1 MSTISLIIKREYLTR
16 VRKKTFIIMTILG
29 PILMASLFIVP
40 VLMAQYDQNEVSK
53 IQVIDESG
61 LFKGKL
67 QNSESMKFELDT
79 FSLPVAKTLFNPDKH
94 TAILYIPGNV
104 INNSGSIMLF
114 SAKQPNIN
122 LVNSIE
128 STIQKEI
135 ESMKLKAQGIN
146 QETLDQIKTKVRVN
160 NRTLNESGEEEASAD
175 LTTAVGMIGGILIY
189 MFIFLYGAQV
199 MRGVIEEKT
208 NRIVEVIISS
218 VRPFQLMM
226 GKIIGIALVGLTQFL
241 LWIVLTVVVYSSLQA
256 TVLKSV

>member
-1 MSTISLIIKREYLTR
+1 
-16 VRKKTFIIMTILG
+16 
-29 PILMASLFIVP
+29 
-40 VLMAQYDQNEVSK
+40 
-53 IQVIDESG
+53 
-61 LFKGKL
+61 
-67 QNSESMKFELDT
+67 
-79 FSLPVAKTLFNPDKH
+79 
-94 TAILYIPGNV
+94 
-104 INNSGSIMLF
+104 
-114 SAKQPNIN
+114 PNIN

-160 NRTLNESGEEEASAD
+160 TRTLTEQGEEETSAG
-175 LTTAVGMIGGILIY
+175 LTTAVGMIGGVLIY

-241 LWIVLTVVVYSSLQA
+241 LWIVLTVGISTAVTNVFFDSNNIKGQMMYRQSPLGTPISQNVEEGSSQTGADSEMNEIMSAVHSINFPLLLSA
-256 TVLKSV
+256 FLFYF